1 MSDEVIFEREK
12 GRTDLLSS
20 LVLKIIA
27 CVLMTLDHVALF
39 FIESGYPNYDTAYY
53 VLRAIGKCCF
63 PIFVFLA
70 IEAVYKSKNIRNYLL
85 RLGICAFA
93 LDGFG
98 YIVGA
103 IYGLSVA
110 SNPMIG
116 NAFMDM
122 FLGALCVYLLK
133 RKDWWSLLAAVPV
146 ALSVL
151 ADYSI
156 NSDWGTIFKA
166 DWGFYSMVMFIL
178 CFVARELSSF
188 WAHKKADDD
197 GVEYEVYAK
206 QEFFY
211 MKAFQAVAVF
221 LTGAIFYL
229 IYRIDNTSWL
239 VPNEFVPIGSYS
251 LLGGLI
257 ILLYSGDKGYGRKW
271 VRNSFYVYYPLHIAV
286 LGLISL
292 YCGVLA

>member
-1 MSDEVIFEREK
+1 MSDEVLFEREK
-12 GRTDLLSS
+12 GKTDLLSS

-27 CVLMTLDHVALF
+27 VVLMTLDHVAYF
-39 FIESGYPNYDTAYY
+39 FIDSGYPNYDTLYY

-70 IEAVYKSKNIRNYLL
+70 IEGVYKTKNIRNYLL
-85 RLGICAFA
+85 RLGICALA
-93 LDGFG
+93 LDAFG
-98 YIVGA
+98 YIIGA
-103 IYGLSVA
+103 IYDISVI

-133 RKDWWSLLAAVPV
+133 RKDWFSLIAAVPITI
-146 ALSVL
+146 SVL

-156 NSDWGTIFKA
+156 GGTWGTIFKA

-178 CFVARELSSF
+178 CFVARELSS
-188 WAHKKADDD
+188 WYAKNKANQD

-221 LTGAIFYL
+221 LTGTIFYL

-251 LLGGLI
+251 ILGALI
-257 ILLYSGDKGYGRKW
+257 FLFYSGDKGYSNKAIQY
-271 VRNSFYVYYPLHIAV
+271 SFYAYYPLHIV
-286 LGLISL
+286 ILGLLSL
-292 YCGVLA
+292 SFGVLA